1 MKKNVLVTI
10 ILFLSAAGGAS
21 AQQEF
26 NMRIT
31 EGMPAVAFALPPF
44 VAAPAAKDAAAEIH
58 SVLEADIRYTR
69 IFELLPK
76 SYYGYIRPLTDPN
89 SPEFKDWESIQ
100 ANVLLTGRVE
110 AEPEGGII
118 FSWVLY
124 DVKSKRTIIAPRR
137 FQYKDKNLRYLA
149 HATADEIMKAYGEK
163 PIFTSKIAFVSNRD
177 RNEEIYLM
185 DYDGANQ
192 TRLIYNQVNDSNP
205 AWDPG
210 GKRLAYSSWQNLVVG
225 VYILDVFEKARART
239 PVSLKG
245 QNYTPA
251 WSPDG
256 KKLAFS
262 SSMNGNHEIYVADIE
277 SNPTRVGRIKQ
288 LTFNPAVDIAPSWS
302 PQRPGNRLHLGPQR
316 NDPDLHHGRR
326 GRQRPPDLLRSQPSR
341 RPRLVAQR
349 RQDRLCRPGG
359 QRLRSLPVQHPVRA
373 DFQAD
378 RNLRPERISLLVP
391 RRPPHPLHLQ
401 RQRPEPNPRDR
412 RRRPQ
417 FPQADVHGGK
427 QARRLVK
434 LIRSS

>member
-210 GKRLAYSSWQNLVVG
+210 GKRLAYSSWQNLTVG

-277 SNPTRVGRIKQ
+277 SNPTRIGRIKQ

-302 PQRPGNRLHLGPQR
+302 PNGREIVFTSDRSGTTQIYIMDAEGGN
-316 NDPDLHHGRR
+316 
-326 GRQRPPDLLRSQPSR
+326 
-341 RPRLVAQR
+341 
-349 RQDRLCRPGG
+349 
-359 QRLRSLPVQHPVRA
+359 VR
-373 DFQAD
+373 
-378 RNLRPERISLLVP
+378 RISFGANHHDAP
-391 RRPPHPLHLQ
+391 AWS
-401 RQRPEPNPRDR
+401 PNGDKI
-412 RRRPQ
+412 
-417 FPQADVHGGK
+417 VYV
-427 QARRLVK
+427 ARVDNAFDLY
-434 LIRSS
+434 LYNIRSGQISKLTEIYGRNESPSWSPDGRHILFTSNVSGRNQIHAIDVDGRNFRKLTSAGENKLADWSN